1 MALSFVGRDGSFRLE
16 HAERIS
22 GLYFPLCAE
31 GGLKSC
37 VTPRLGGDC
46 KLAQESFM
54 LHPVSIQ
61 ELSDCME
68 SRNFWCRLSD
78 GRCRSM
84 TGFDAGQL
92 ISRAE
97 CTVEAGLLWH
107 SAHYSSPGFP
117 LESRITSW
125 IAPSMPLAEI
135 LRIDIRNRSG
145 GPVGFTPTAAVPLY
159 GRSADNLR
167 DHRHVTSLLHRA
179 RCVANGV
186 ILKPSW
192 SFDERG
198 HLPNS
203 NSYFVLGMDGSGD
216 APAEF
221 CMDMP
226 TFTGEGGSLLWP
238 EWVADERPGV
248 QPGARLDGRETIG
261 ALRFAPVTLEPGES
275 AEFWLLIGMTQNDT
289 EPVMPQP
296 AELSR
301 SLEETERWWQSAS
314 PLRLCSG
321 EPCHDLLLRW
331 VGIQPVLRRIFG
343 CSFLP
348 HHDYGRGGRG
358 WRDLWQDSL
367 GLLLSG
373 EDGLGPQ
380 LAAYCGGMRT
390 DGTNATII
398 GERPGEFQADRNN
411 IVRVWMDHAFW
422 PVLTIC
428 EYINMTGDISL
439 LLEEAPYFSDGIV
452 MRGAGRLAEPV
463 KEAPGTVAEHLI
475 LSQLA
480 AVHETGE
487 HGALRL
493 RGADWN
499 DALDMAPTRGESVAF
514 SFAYCM
520 SLGLLSDMLDA
531 LSESGV
537 TDLELPRRVRLLLGE
552 GARLEDYC
560 RACASGADAEKEKF
574 QTRDIASALRREV
587 GKLGG
592 RLRAQE
598 WLQAGDD
605 GWFNSY
611 YDEDGERAESAGPG
625 SERMMLTGQVF
636 ALMSG
641 AADDRQAAQLVHAAR
656 RLLFEPGLGGY
667 RLNTDFGDRPNR
679 LGRMFAFAYGTKE
692 NGAVF
697 SHMAVMYAYALYQR
711 GFVAEGY
718 EALTSLFGQSLNF
731 EVSRIYPGI
740 PEYFDPEGRGA
751 YHYLTGAAAWT
762 LRTVV
767 EQMYGIRGRLGSL
780 CVEPKLLARQF
791 DKSGEVSVRLRFGGL
806 SWELVYLN
814 PSSLDWGR
822 YRVEAA
828 LDGRPLPGGT
838 VPRELMAQAAPGSH
852 HRLEVFLKEK

>member
-135 LRIDIRNRSG
+135 LRIDIRNTSD

-198 HLPNS
+198 HLPNY
-203 NSYFVLGMDGSGD
+203 NSYFVLGMDGSGG

-221 CMDMP
+221 CMDKP

-248 QPGARLDGRETIG
+248 QSGARLDGRETIG
-261 ALRFAPVTLEPGES
+261 ALRFAPVTLGPGES

-289 EPVMPQP
+289 EPVMPQS

-314 PLRLCSG
+314 PLRFCSG
-321 EPCHDLLLRW
+321 EPRHDLLLRW

-380 LAAYCGGMRT
+380 LAAYCGG
-390 DGTNATII
+390 
-398 GERPGEFQADRNN
+398 
-411 IVRVWMDHAFW
+411 
-422 PVLTIC
+422 
-428 EYINMTGDISL
+428 
-439 LLEEAPYFSDGIV
+439 
-452 MRGAGRLAEPV
+452 
-463 KEAPGTVAEHLI
+463 
-475 LSQLA
+475 
-480 AVHETGE
+480 
-487 HGALRL
+487 
-493 RGADWN
+493 
-499 DALDMAPTRGESVAF
+499 
-514 SFAYCM
+514 
-520 SLGLLSDMLDA
+520 
-531 LSESGV
+531 
-537 TDLELPRRVRLLLGE
+537 
-552 GARLEDYC
+552 
-560 RACASGADAEKEKF
+560 
-574 QTRDIASALRREV
+574 
-587 GKLGG
+587 
-592 RLRAQE
+592 
-598 WLQAGDD
+598 
-605 GWFNSY
+605 
-611 YDEDGERAESAGPG
+611 DED
-625 SERMMLTGQVF
+625 
-636 ALMSG
+636 
-641 AADDRQAAQLVHAAR
+641 R
-656 RLLFEPGLGGY
+656 R
-667 RLNTDFGDRPNR
+667 
-679 LGRMFAFAYGTKE
+679 
-692 NGAVF
+692 
-697 SHMAVMYAYALYQR
+697 HQR
-711 GFVAEGY
+711 
-718 EALTSLFGQSLNF
+718 
-731 EVSRIYPGI
+731 
-740 PEYFDPEGRGA
+740 
-751 YHYLTGAAAWT
+751 H
-762 LRTVV
+762 
-767 EQMYGIRGRLGSL
+767 
-780 CVEPKLLARQF
+780 
-791 DKSGEVSVRLRFGGL
+791 
-806 SWELVYLN
+806 
-814 PSSLDWGR
+814 
-822 YRVEAA
+822 
-828 LDGRPLPGGT
+828 
-838 VPRELMAQAAPGSH
+838 H
-852 HRLEVFLKEK
+852 HRRAPR